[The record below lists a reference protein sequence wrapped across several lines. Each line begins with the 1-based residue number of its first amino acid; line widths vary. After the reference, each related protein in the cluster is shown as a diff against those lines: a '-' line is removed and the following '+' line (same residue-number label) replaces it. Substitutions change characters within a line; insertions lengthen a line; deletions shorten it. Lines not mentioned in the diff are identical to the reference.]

1 MKFSSKA
8 EVLYK
13 LRNEKKFKL
22 IPKLKIFKL
31 SDYQKNQNK
40 IINEIKKSFKTKIA
54 IRSSAINE
62 DGNFFS
68 NAGKYKS
75 NINVDTKNSLSLNTK
90 LKDVTNS
97 LKKNN
102 KNLFF
107 VQEMASNVIMSGVV
121 MTYSL
126 TSNIKSYNIN
136 YHLGN
141 DTSNVTSGL
150 GNNFNFYYIENNK
163 YKVTNK
169 KFQTI
174 INKTK
179 QLEKIFKTDKLDI
192 EFAIDNK
199 RNFIL
204 LQVRKQIIKK
214 KIVSQRK
221 IINNLFHLEKK
232 KN

>member
-40 IINEIKKSFKTKIA
+40 IINKIKKSFKTKIA

-102 KNLFF
+102 KNLFLLVMNKIF
-107 VQEMASNVIMSGVV
+107 VLIFLLSFVLAIIDIFIID
-121 MTYSL
+121 
-126 TSNIKSYNIN
+126 IKSILINFFLNIS
-136 YHLGN
+136 L
-141 DTSNVTSGL
+141 
-150 GNNFNFYYIENNK
+150 
-163 YKVTNK
+163 
-169 KFQTI
+169 
-174 INKTK
+174 
-179 QLEKIFKTDKLDI
+179 
-192 EFAIDNK
+192 
-199 RNFIL
+199 
-204 LQVRKQIIKK
+204 
-214 KIVSQRK
+214 
-221 IINNLFHLEKK
+221 
-232 KN
+232 